1 MRADGHAAAAPA
13 YTSSGTWSSSND
25 RLHHPSR
32 DQIPTHHRAM
42 RRILCKSKIHRATLT
57 GAELN
62 YEGSLTVDRAL
73 MDAADMRPYE
83 RVQVVNVNNGARLE
97 TYLIPGAPN
106 SGTVQLN
113 GAGARLGAPG
123 DIVILMTYAEYDDD
137 ELTEGFT
144 PTVVLVDAQNRVRPP
159 EI

>member
-1 MRADGHAAAAPA
+1 
-13 YTSSGTWSSSND
+13 
-25 RLHHPSR
+25 
-32 DQIPTHHRAM
+32 M

-57 GAELN
+57 GADLN

-73 MDAADMRPYE
+73 MDAADMKPYE

-97 TYLIPGAPN
+97 TYLIPGELG

-123 DIVILMTYAEYDDD
+123 DIVILMTYAEYDEN
-137 ELTEGFT
+137 ELADGFA
-144 PTVVLVDAQNRVRPP
+144 PTVVLVDAQNRIRQPDA
-159 EI
+159 

>member
-1 MRADGHAAAAPA
+1 
-13 YTSSGTWSSSND
+13 
-25 RLHHPSR
+25 
-32 DQIPTHHRAM
+32 M

-62 YEGSLTVDRAL
+62 YEGSLTLDRAL

-97 TYLIPGAPN
+97 TYLIPGAPG
-106 SGTVQLN
+106 SGVVQLN

-123 DIVILMTYAEYDDD
+123 DIVILMTYAEYEEH
-137 ELTEGFT
+137 ELDPEFEPIVILVNERNQIRTST
-144 PTVVLVDAQNRVRPP
+144 P
-159 EI
+159 